1 MNRVSK
7 GGVITPPR
15 RKKRAIHSRE
25 DRMIA
30 SREERMLV
38 REPVGGGEEKKVRKR
53 TKKKK
58 SSTRS
63 EPFVGIA
70 EELQRKMDEYLEA
83 NGGEIDSDI
92 DINDESIPLVVR
104 LSALDRDFQDTDY
117 EVLLSLDDSIN
128 RSASK
133 EAINSIPEFKARSR
147 IHTKCNCSICLSPFK
162 VRQNLKKLPCSH
174 TFHSQC
180 LDRWLSEYNKFCP
193 LCKYSI
199 PS

>member
-1 MNRVSK
+1 MNRLAK

-25 DRMIA
+25 ERTIS
-30 SREERMLV
+30 SREDRMLV

-53 TKKKK
+53 RKKKK
-58 SSTRS
+58 SNSHD

-70 EELQRKMDEYLEA
+70 EELQKKMDDYLEEH
-83 NGGEIDSDI
+83 GGEIDSDI

-133 EAINSIPEFKARSR
+133 ESINSIPEFKARSR
-147 IHTKCNCSICLSPFK
+147 IHTKSSCSICISPFK
-162 VRQNLKKLPCSH
+162 ARQNLKKLPCSH

-193 LCKYSI
+193 LCKLSV
-199 PS
+199 P